1 MMSNRLFFHRLINV
15 RAYVGLAGIAVI
27 ILYFVYLGIL
37 RLGIISPLGAEAS
50 FNIVS
55 RIINFT
61 FILAITAVV
70 LSIISYTL
78 PKILPA
84 KFLAPLDPKAT
95 ATLVARVVDLMF
107 TLGIIA
113 TIFGAVSYALPK
125 VLPPSFFEPVPKIE
139 YAVAIVKMID
149 PYDVS
154 NLSKLMDNIE
164 LYPGFPYYSR
174 ESDHPTLWPM
184 RVSEDRRKLFL
195 KYESFLIEYPEEIAL
210 ATSPG
215 NGESK
220 SSIEILGG
228 GYDNSARAKIETIA
242 KLRTS
247 FYNTLGGDPIALSRY
262 LGRKGT
268 ISFIQIEKSR
278 AELRQHFPNRLALLR
293 INNKGKRDARN
304 VTIEF
309 DLFGELYDTTINA
322 DPDQVRKAEY
332 DRAKKRF
339 VIEQILP
346 GSQVEIR
353 LWYRYYSVEN
363 RMFPDERD
371 FILELTQGLVINNV
385 VISDGLV
392 ALNEK
397 LMEDFSA
404 YESLYLGDA
413 AKKDDYSKELTEYF
427 KKKDKLMIEHMKKY
441 DEEHPSFKDVSP
453 EWLAASNRPDESVN
467 AIWVRFTSKSGKSY
481 KAIHVFNH
489 PSGPYILLT
498 STDKEREDFARV
510 QAALAEAYQGAP
522 DGSISDRGDDICH
535 TINVPGGFTQKG
547 VAEMVNTFFRNTF
560 DKVGIEAVHY

>member
-1 MMSNRLFFHRLINV
+1 MSNRLFHHRLINV
-15 RAYVGLAGIAVI
+15 RAYVGLGGIAVI
-27 ILYFVYLGIL
+27 ILYFVYVGIL

-95 ATLVARVVDLMF
+95 ANLVGRVVDLMF
-107 TLGIIA
+107 TLGVIG
-113 TIFGAVSYALPK
+113 TIFGTVSYALPK
-125 VLPPSFFEPVPKIE
+125 VLPASLFEPVPKIE
-139 YAVAIVKMID
+139 YAVGIVKMFD

-154 NLSKLMDNIE
+154 GTSKIMDTIE

-174 ESDHPTLWPM
+174 ESDHRTLWPM
-184 RVSEDRRKLFL
+184 RVSEDRGKLSQQ
-195 KYESFLIEYPEEIAL
+195 YESFLKEYPEEISRV
-210 ATSPG
+210 TSLG
-215 NGESK
+215 NGESE
-220 SSIEILGG
+220 SSIKVLGG
-228 GYDNSARAKIETIA
+228 GYDNGARAQIEIIA
-242 KLRTS
+242 MLRMS
-247 FYNTLGGDPIALSRY
+247 FYNTLGGDLAALSRY
-262 LGRKGT
+262 LGPEAT
-268 ISFIQIEKSR
+268 NSFIEIEKSR
-278 AELRQHFPNRLALLR
+278 AELRRHFPNRLALLR
-293 INNKGKRDARN
+293 INNTGKRDARK

-309 DLFGELYDTTINA
+309 DLFGELYDTSINA
-322 DPDQVRKAEY
+322 DPNEVRKAEY

-413 AKKDDYSKELTEYF
+413 AKKDDYSEELMEYF
-427 KKKDKLMIEHMKKY
+427 EKKEEATAEHLKRY
-441 DEEHPSFKDVSP
+441 EEEHPSFKDVSP

-467 AIWVRFTSKSGKSY
+467 AIWVRFTSKSGESY
-481 KAIHVFNH
+481 RAIHVFNH
-489 PSGPYILLT
+489 PGGPYILL
-498 STDKEREDFARV
+498 SSKDKEQEDFSRV
-510 QAALAEAYQGAP
+510 QAVLAEAYQGVP
-522 DGSISDRGDDICH
+522 DGSISDRGDDICGA
-535 TINVPGGFTQKG
+535 IRVPEGFTQKG
-547 VAEMVNTFFRNTF
+547 VAEMVETFFRNTF
-560 DKVGIEAVHY
+560 DGVAIESVHY